1 MPILMTIEQIKTA
14 VCEAFGIEESELFE
28 KTRSKKLAY
37 PRYAFNILVK
47 EHLNMGIMELAML
60 FSKKHSTIIYA
71 LDRHNELKTC
81 NLRYKIN
88 FKKAENKLK
97 NL

>member
-1 MPILMTIEQIKTA
+1 MTLSEIKTA

-28 KTRSKKLAY
+28 KKRSNKLAY
-37 PRYAFNILVK
+37 PRFAFNSLLK
-47 EHLNMGIMELAML
+47 EHLNIGVMEIARLV
-60 FSKKHSTIIYA
+60 SKKHSTIINA

-97 NL
+97 IK